1 MRYVDQ
7 HPHGGFR
14 IFGIEIRVRISWLI
28 LAVLLAWSL
37 ASGAFPEIY
46 QGLPGTSYW
55 TMAVLAVGGLGLSI
69 ILHELA
75 HSLVARAFGLPIDR
89 ITLFLLGGVAEL
101 REEPRTPW
109 SELLMALAG
118 PAFSAVL
125 GLALGAL
132 SRAIAPE
139 TDTLGLAA
147 ALDFL
152 ASVNLVLA
160 AFNMAPAFPLDG
172 GRVLRA
178 VIWLITG
185 NGARATRI
193 AAAIG
198 GFLAL
203 ALTLAGVAL
212 ALTGQVAAGLW
223 WVLIGLFLRTA
234 AHASV
239 SDLLAQRLLAGRP
252 VREMMTLGAA
262 PLPGAMTV
270 AEYVR
275 QQAYAPPQSLR
286 AVVADSVAVGVIEAA
301 DVLAVPRH
309 AWPDRTLAQICRP
322 IDETVAVEA
331 EADAFTVFEQMKRE
345 RRLRLLVLLRGRPVG
360 VLSLQDLMQR
370 LELARRF
377 ETDDAPTRATT
388 PARGAS
394 PSTTLGK
401 SWLGN

>member
-1 MRYVDQ
+1 M
-7 HPHGGFR
+7 
-14 IFGIEIRVRISWLI
+14 
-28 LAVLLAWSL
+28 
-37 ASGAFPEIY
+37 
-46 QGLPGTSYW
+46 
-55 TMAVLAVGGLGLSI
+55 
-69 ILHELA
+69 
-75 HSLVARAFGLPIDR
+75 
-89 ITLFLLGGVAEL
+89 
-101 REEPRTPW
+101 
-109 SELLMALAG
+109 
-118 PAFSAVL
+118 
-125 GLALGAL
+125 
-132 SRAIAPE
+132 
-139 TDTLGLAA
+139 
-147 ALDFL
+147 
-152 ASVNLVLA
+152 
-160 AFNMAPAFPLDG
+160 
-172 GRVLRA
+172 
-178 VIWLITG
+178 
-185 NGARATRI
+185 GARATRV

-198 GFLAL
+198 GFRAL

-286 AVVADSVAVGVIEAA
+286 AVVADSVAVGVVEAA
-301 DVLAVPRH
+301 DVLAVPRQ
-309 AWPDRTLAQICRP
+309 AWPDRTLAEICRP
-322 IDETVAVEA
+322 IGEAVAVEA

-345 RRLRLLVLLRGRPVG
+345 RRLRLLVLLRDRPVG

-388 PARGAS
+388 RARGAS

-401 SWLGN
+401 NWLGN

>member
-14 IFGIEIRVRISWLI
+14 IFGIEIRVRLSWLI
-28 LAVLLAWSL
+28 LALLLAWSL

-46 QGLPGTSYW
+46 QGLPGRSYW
-55 TMAVLAVGGLGLSI
+55 TMAVLAVAGLGLSI

-109 SELLMALAG
+109 SELLMAAAG
-118 PAFSAVL
+118 PAFSVVF
-125 GLALGAL
+125 GLALGVL
-132 SRAIAPE
+132 SRGVPPE

-160 AFNMAPAFPLDG
+160 AFNMAPAFPMDG

-178 VIWLITG
+178 VIWLVTG
-185 NGARATRI
+185 NPARATRI

-203 ALTLAGVAL
+203 ALILAGVAL
-212 ALTGQVAAGLW
+212 ALTGQIAAGLW

-239 SDLLAQRLLAGRP
+239 SDLLAQRLLTGVP
-252 VREMMTLGAA
+252 VREVMALGAG
-262 PLPGAMTV
+262 PLPGHMTV
-270 AEYVR
+270 AEFVR
-275 QQAYAPPQSLR
+275 RQAYAPPQSLR
-286 AVVADSVAVGVIEAA
+286 AVVKDGVAVGVIEAA
-301 DVLAVPRH
+301 DVLATPRQT
-309 AWPDRTLAQICRP
+309 WPDRTLARTCRP
-322 IDETVAVEA
+322 IGEAVAVDA
-331 EADAFTVFEQMKRE
+331 DADAFAVFERMKRD
-345 RRLRLLVLLRGRPVG
+345 RRLRLLVLLRDRPVG

-377 ETDDAPTRATT
+377 ETDDAPGRSTRPGMAASTS
-388 PARGAS
+388 GAS
-394 PSTTLGK
+394 GK
-401 SWLGN
+401 NWLGN